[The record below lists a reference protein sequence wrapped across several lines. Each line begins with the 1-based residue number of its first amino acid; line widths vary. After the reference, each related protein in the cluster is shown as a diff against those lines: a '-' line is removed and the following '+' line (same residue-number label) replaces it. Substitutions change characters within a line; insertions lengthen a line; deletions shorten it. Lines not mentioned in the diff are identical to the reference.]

1 VARSENS
8 RAAPLQARLFAFITD
23 GIPLTVLGWLAF
35 FALSLDA
42 LGFAAFNFIAFQLY
56 FIAFWWLDQGQ
67 TPGMR
72 MVRIRVAPL
81 NGGRIRLGQAVI
93 RALVLYVAFPIA
105 VLSALVR
112 DDQRL
117 LHDLAA
123 GTRVIVQ

>member
-1 VARSENS
+1 VVRSEDS
-8 RAAPLQARLFAFITD
+8 RPAPLQARLFAFVTD
-23 GIPLTVLGWLAF
+23 GIPLTVLGWIAF
-35 FALSLDA
+35 LGMRLEALE
-42 LGFAAFNFIAFQLY
+42 FVVFNFIAFQLY
-56 FIAFWWLDQGQ
+56 FITFWWLDRGQ

-72 MVRIRVAPL
+72 MVHIRVARL
-81 NGGRIRLGQAVI
+81 NGGRMTLGQAVV

-123 GTRVIVQ
+123 RTQVVVE